1 LTCHRG
7 AGEYW
12 SASRLG
18 LLVGS
23 RWMSQLQDR
32 SADGGGALSET
43 FAMVS
48 LSTVPGLSLL

>member
-1 LTCHRG
+1 
-7 AGEYW
+7 
-12 SASRLG
+12 
-18 LLVGS
+18 
-23 RWMSQLQDR
+23 MSQLQDR